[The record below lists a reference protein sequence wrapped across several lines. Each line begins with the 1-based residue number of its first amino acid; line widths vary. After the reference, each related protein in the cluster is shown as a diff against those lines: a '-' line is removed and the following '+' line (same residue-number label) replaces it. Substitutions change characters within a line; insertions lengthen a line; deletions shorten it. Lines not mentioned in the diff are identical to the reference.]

1 MAAWLWAVLLGAAL
15 LAVLVLAA
23 LWLTRTQDA
32 ETRELVRRVGALPW
46 RTKLRLVWSLL
57 REGRVPLWLRAVIP
71 ALIVYLVLP
80 IDLIPD
86 FIPVV
91 GHLDDLLIVI
101 LAIGTLI
108 RFTPRLVL
116 DDLLARLEGGGAE
129 R

>member
-15 LAVLVLAA
+15 LAVLVLVA

-32 ETRELVRRVGALPW
+32 EARELVRRVGALPW